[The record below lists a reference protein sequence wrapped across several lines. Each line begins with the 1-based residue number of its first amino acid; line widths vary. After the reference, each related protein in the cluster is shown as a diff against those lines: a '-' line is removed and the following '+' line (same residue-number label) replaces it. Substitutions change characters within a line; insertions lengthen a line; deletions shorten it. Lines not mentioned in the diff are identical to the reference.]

1 MADAPERILVAV
13 SERGDLAINS
23 KGEKLNGYAQ
33 HETYIRADA
42 VAALVSAAVDAERAA
57 HMTPDDMRAL
67 ADAIE
72 SLVDDIAIFRAMNDS
87 KGKRRIDMAQ
97 AVAASLEKRF
107 GHIPANLRAAAIRA
121 GKGE

>member
-1 MADAPERILVAV
+1 MADAPERIWVAV

-42 VAALVSAAVDAERAA
+42 VAALVSAAVDAERE
-57 HMTPDDMRAL
+57 RCY
-67 ADAIE
+67 
-72 SLVDDIAIFRAMNDS
+72 
-87 KGKRRIDMAQ
+87 
-97 AVAASLEKRF
+97 
-107 GHIPANLRAAAIRA
+107 AAAENPDRPVGTVFRTDGKPSKHDTCVHGVVMYEDCGECVLVAILA